1 MPVYPN
7 PLPREAEFR
16 VNTTVPGDQYGSTV
30 TTLADGGF
38 VVAWAGSRAAG
49 SAEYDI
55 FIQRY
60 SAAGIPV
67 NGEIQANTVAAGGSA
82 TGFEHGPAVTAFAD
96 GGFIVAWLGPGTE
109 SPNIFAHRYA
119 SDGTP
124 LGEFQINTSS
134 GFHDT
139 PVITALANGGFVAA
153 WVGPGTNGVEIR
165 ARRYAAD
172 GAAAGDEFVVNT
184 TQAGEQ
190 KAPAVTALAG
200 GGFVVAWSGPGAD
213 GPDIFAQRYAAD
225 GTAAG
230 PELRVNTGIAGDQL
244 RPTVSAL
251 KDGGF
256 VVAWVGNPVA
266 GADNYDVLAQR
277 YSADGSPN
285 GGEFRVNTAAKADIN
300 GSLDIADLPDGGFLV
315 SWGGIGVGA
324 GDVYGQRFLA
334 NGAAAG
340 AEFRINAKTD
350 GYQYGPAVTAS
361 GPDGFVVSWSDKT
374 QAGADLITE
383 VYAQRFTVP
392 APVSGVT
399 VAASPEAQAEGN
411 AGTTAYTFTVR
422 LDTAVGTAQSVQ
434 WQVLGVGAN
443 PAAATD
449 FAGGV
454 LPSGT
459 LSFAAGETSKAFTV
473 LVAGDAIAEW
483 TETFAVQL
491 SNPSA
496 GIGLA
501 NGTAV
506 AAIVDD
512 EAVLVRGTESDDAFT
527 GRSGVFAYEG
537 QFGHDVLDLGGF
549 GFRGAAVTAQADGS
563 VLLTRGFD
571 VHLMRGVEEVRF
583 LDGRLAFAPY
593 DPLAKV
599 ARLYEAALDRLPDQ
613 GGLNFWI
620 GAARSGE
627 SVSGLAAGFV
637 ESPEFRSRFGDM
649 ADAGAFVDRLYLN
662 VLDRPG
668 DAGGRRFWVG
678 ALGDG
683 AARADVL
690 VAFADSDEN
699 KAGTAAL
706 VQSGVWDRSEAAAE
720 VARLY
725 GTAFGR
731 LADAPGLVAWKEA
744 LEGGDATLFQVA
756 EGFLA
761 SQEFGAVYGAMDSR
775 GFVEALYRN
784 ALGRAA
790 DQPGLDH
797 WIGQL
802 DGGVARAAVV
812 LAFSESPE

>member
-1 MPVYPN
+1 LPVYPN
-7 PLPREAEFR
+7 PLPKETEFR

-60 SAAGIPV
+60 SAAGVPV

-124 LGEFQINTSS
+124 LGEFQINTSN

-172 GAAAGDEFVVNT
+172 GTAAGDEFVVNA

-190 KAPAVTALAG
+190 KAPAVTALVG

-213 GPDIFAQRYAAD
+213 GSDIFAQRYAAD

-230 PELRVNTGIAGDQL
+230 PELRVNTGVAGDQL

-266 GADNYDVLAQR
+266 GADNYDVIAQR
-277 YSADGSPN
+277 YWADGSLN

-300 GSLDIADLPDGGFLV
+300 GSLDIANLPDGGFLV
-315 SWGGIGVGA
+315 SWGGIGAGA

-374 QAGADLITE
+374 QVGADLVTE
-383 VYAQRFTVP
+383 VYAQRFTFP

-422 LDTAVGTAQSVQ
+422 LDTPVGTTQSVQ

-443 PAAATD
+443 AANAAD
-449 FAGGV
+449 FAGGA

-512 EAVLVRGTESDDAFT
+512 EAVLLRGTDGDDAFA
-527 GRSGVFAYEG
+527 GRGGVFAYEG
-537 QFGHDVLDLGGF
+537 LFGHDVLDLGGF
-549 GFRGAAVTAQADGS
+549 GFRGVALTAQADGS

-593 DPLAKV
+593 DPVAKV

-613 GGLNFWI
+613 GGLNFWTR
-620 GAARSGE
+620 AVQNGE
-627 SVSGLAAGFV
+627 PLTKLAEGFIA
-637 ESPEFRSRFGDM
+637 SAEFQSRFGG
-649 ADAGAFVDRLYLN
+649 ATIGNGAFVDRLYLN
-662 VLDRPG
+662 VLGR
-668 DAGGRRFWVG
+668 AGEAEGRQFWAG
-678 ALGDG
+678 SLNSG
-683 AARADVL
+683 AASRAEVL
-690 VAFADSDEN
+690 VGFSESAEHVAL
-699 KAGTAAL
+699 TAAGI
-706 VQSGVWDRSEAAAE
+706 QSEN
-720 VARLY
+720 
-725 GTAFGR
+725 
-731 LADAPGLVAWKEA
+731 P
-744 LEGGDATLFQVA
+744 
-756 EGFLA
+756 
-761 SQEFGAVYGAMDSR
+761 QEFGIHFA
-775 GFVEALYRN
+775 
-784 ALGRAA
+784 
-790 DQPGLDH
+790 
-797 WIGQL
+797 
-802 DGGVARAAVV
+802 
-812 LAFSESPE
+812 